1 MARLDVERSLPAATV
16 AAAARPDLTLRTPV
30 NWTAVIFF
38 GLLAALHLFM
48 AATAFYHARW
58 DGYLS
63 FMFGIAFTL
72 VTIACALIGTELTVL
87 ADQRSLRLRTGTRRI
102 YFERCV
108 PFAHVRSVRL
118 TLLNARRPRSSTIE
132 LVCDHEVIDCPPTTI
147 PREEALC
154 LAMTLGVRLVKVFG
168 DAYGPVS
175 DRIGMLPPDCEIEPP
190 NDSKPS
196 SASED

>member
-1 MARLDVERSLPAATV
+1 MARLDLEGSLPATAGGRTDV
-16 AAAARPDLTLRTPV
+16 TLRTPV

-38 GLLAALHLFM
+38 GGLAALHLFM
-48 AATAFYHARW
+48 AGTAFYHARW

-63 FMFGIAFTL
+63 FIFGVAFTF
-72 VTIACALIGTELTVL
+72 VSITCALIGTELTVL
-87 ADQRSLRLRTGTRRI
+87 AEQRRLRVRAGTRRI
-102 YFERCV
+102 YFERFV
-108 PFAHVRSVRL
+108 PFANVRSVRL
-118 TLLNARRPRSSTIE
+118 TLLSARRPRSSTIE

-175 DRIGMLPPDCEIEPP
+175 DRVGMLPPARDVAQPD
-190 NDSKPS
+190 DSKRTN
-196 SASED
+196 ASEE

>member
-1 MARLDVERSLPAATV
+1 MARLDVERSLPAGTT
-16 AAAARPDLTLRTPV
+16 AAGRTDVMLRTPV

-38 GLLAALHLFM
+38 GLLASLHLFM
-48 AATAFYHARW
+48 AGTAFYHARGE
-58 DGYLS
+58 GYLS
-63 FMFGIAFTL
+63 FIFGIVFTL
-72 VTIACALIGTELTVL
+72 VTITCALIGTEVTVL
-87 ADQRSLRLRTGTRRI
+87 AERRILRLRTGTRRI

-132 LVCDHEVIDCPPTTI
+132 LVCDHEVIDCPPTMI

-175 DRIGMLPPDCEIEPP
+175 DRIGMLPPQREAERP
-190 NDSKPS
+190 NDSKPTN
-196 SASED
+196 ASDEG